1 MKTNTSPSRDTL
13 KKPGMRRPLGERT
26 VMNKVSKLTL
36 LAFVIVVGPALAD
49 ELTLT
54 VEQDLTRLGY
64 GTGEAD
70 GEETVETVIA
80 IAKYQAEH
88 NFEITGEVTQE
99 LVQALS
105 ATERVG
111 DAPAIAALQP
121 DPSAAVVVSEAGLRA
136 AREAC
141 LKEKMLVTRAT
152 ESNEGLNEDL
162 KDEMID
168 QAARMAI
175 QASNLG
181 LLQQVYNVYSQWDS
195 RSDSDAP
202 KESETGAIASS
213 LGISEDDVTACQ
225 RPAG

>member
-1 MKTNTSPSRDTL
+1 
-13 KKPGMRRPLGERT
+13 
-26 VMNKVSKLTL
+26 MNKMSQLTL

-64 GTGEAD
+64 DTGEAD
-70 GEETVETVIA
+70 GEATVETMIA

-99 LVQALS
+99 LGRALS
-105 ATERVG
+105 TTDRVG
-111 DAPAIAALQP
+111 EAPAIAALQP
-121 DPSAAVVVSEAGLRA
+121 DPSAAVVVSEEGLRA

-141 LKEKMLVTRAT
+141 LKDKMLVARAT

-175 QASNLG
+175 QATNLG
-181 LLQQVYNVYSQWDS
+181 LLQQVYGVYSQWDS
-195 RSDSDAP
+195 RSESDAP

-213 LGISEDDVTACQ
+213 LGISEDDVNACQ
-225 RPAG
+225 RPAK

>member
-1 MKTNTSPSRDTL
+1 
-13 KKPGMRRPLGERT
+13 
-26 VMNKVSKLTL
+26 MNKMSTLTVL
-36 LAFVIVVGPALAD
+36 IFIVFVAPALGD

-54 VEQDLTRLGY
+54 IEQDLTRLGY
-64 GTGEAD
+64 DAGASDGEA
-70 GEETVETVIA
+70 TVETTIA

-99 LVQALS
+99 LVQALA

-111 DAPAIAALQP
+111 NAPTIAALQP
-121 DPSAAVVVSEAGLRA
+121 NPNATVVVSEEGLRA

-141 LKEKMLVTRAT
+141 LKDKMLVARAT

-175 QASNLG
+175 QATNLG
-181 LLQQVYNVYSQWDS
+181 LLQQVYGVYSQWDS
-195 RSDSDAP
+195 RSESDAP

>member
-1 MKTNTSPSRDTL
+1 MIKRSSL
-13 KKPGMRRPLGERT
+13 A
-26 VMNKVSKLTL
+26 L
-36 LAFVIVVGPALAD
+36 LAIVVAATPALAD
-49 ELTLT
+49 ELTLS

-141 LKEKMLVTRAT
+141 LKDKMLVARAT
-152 ESNEGLNEDL
+152 KSNEGLNEDL

-181 LLQQVYNVYSQWDS
+181 LLQQVYGVYSQWDS
-195 RSDSDAP
+195 RSESDAP